1 MRKFLLLPL
10 VLLLAACQPVEAE
23 NDIVTSGG
31 MEVVDTLIS
40 DMAAIVE
47 TEMLPY
53 WPYFQTWDT
62 CIING
67 EPLNNVTFTYTN
79 LGLAYVVDATIY
91 YVQEM
96 EVESCQT
103 VILEV
108 NDTES
113 NIR

>member
-10 VLLLAACQPVEAE
+10 VLVLAACQPAEAE
-23 NDIVTSGG
+23 TDVVTSGG
-31 MEVVDTLIS
+31 VEVVDALIR
-40 DMAAIVE
+40 DMAEILEA
-47 TEMLPY
+47 EMLPY

-67 EPLNNVTFTYTN
+67 ETLNNVTFMYTD
-79 LGLAYVVDATIY
+79 LGLGYMVDDVLWY
-91 YVQEM
+91 RLEM

-108 NDTES
+108 SDTES